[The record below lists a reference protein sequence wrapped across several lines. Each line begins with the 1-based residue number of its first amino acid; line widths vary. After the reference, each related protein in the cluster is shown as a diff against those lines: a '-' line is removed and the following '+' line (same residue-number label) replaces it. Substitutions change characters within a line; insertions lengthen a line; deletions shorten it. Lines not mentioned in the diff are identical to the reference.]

1 MAQVFADVKYG
12 DYEYDKAVDAG
23 RLHIGNPAN
32 TAPQITD
39 AEITLKCIVTFYT
52 RYTTVCDLA
61 KKRGLNPLK
70 SYTAMLKA
78 NRLQNELYRYAILQK
93 KGLA

>member
-1 MAQVFADVKYG
+1 MEQVFADVKCD
-12 DYEYDKAVDAG
+12 DYEYDKAVDEG
-23 RLHIGNPAN
+23 RIRVGNPADPPAN
-32 TAPQITD
+32 ITD
-39 AEITLKCIVTFYT
+39 AEITLKCMVTY
-52 RYTTVCDLA
+52 YHLYILACDMA
-61 KKRGLNPLK
+61 NKRGMNPLK